1 MRIASDLAFSR
12 DNSAWFLPWMLAVVV
27 YMGAL
32 ALAAIIVA
40 QVALDHWQSDN
51 YSAVTI
57 QLPAGTE
64 MGAVA
69 DVLEVLN
76 GTLGVERARL
86 VTREEMISLLEPWV
100 AAGEMIDQLPIPW
113 LIEVLP
119 RKDSSID
126 WVATQNQLSLHV
138 SGVLVDT
145 GIAWVGKLS
154 GPARTF
160 QATAVLFL
168 ALIIFATISA
178 VSLAARAALAIHSD
192 TIEVMHLLGAED
204 DYIIRQF
211 QRRFVG
217 LATRGGIAG
226 TALAVITMF
235 TINYV
240 PTRLEVQLL
249 PSYEISPGCWLAV
262 VAMPML
268 IIIVSA
274 VSVRRVVGRK
284 LSSML

>member
-1 MRIASDLAFSR
+1 
-12 DNSAWFLPWMLAVVV
+12 
-27 YMGAL
+27 
-32 ALAAIIVA
+32 
-40 QVALDHWQSDN
+40 
-51 YSAVTI
+51 
-57 QLPAGTE
+57 

-76 GTLGVERARL
+76 GTLGVEHARL
-86 VTREEMISLLEPWV
+86 VTREEMISLLEPWM

-138 SGVLVDT
+138 FGVLVDT
-145 GIAWVGKLS
+145 GMAWVEKLS

-192 TIEVMHLLGAED
+192 TIELMHLLGAED

-211 QRRFVG
+211 QRRFAG
-217 LATRGGIAG
+217 LATRGGIVG